1 MDKLAANL
9 GIVFYQRA
17 QKVWR
22 SFSEGVSVRG
32 SGTDDVA
39 CSGVHIAT
47 HKQVASHTAYFFT
60 GFGLV
65 HTHTLKALV
74 KSASTPKLPD
84 LNVWCSLSPGAA

>member
-22 SFSEGVSVRG
+22 SSSVEVSVRG
-32 SGTDDVA
+32 SGTADVA

-47 HKQVASHTAYFFT
+47 LKQVASHTAYLFT
-60 GFGLV
+60 GLGLV
-65 HTHTLKALV
+65 HTHTLKALL
-74 KSASTPKLPD
+74 KNSTTPKLPD